1 MQSWSRLALM
11 GFICFSAAFG
21 MEEEHEETYLK
32 SSTLTSPSTD
42 EESVTYPLNDR
53 QILDAW
59 EQMHHL
65 ASTRRDEVLSI
76 LNKLKNESLSI
87 QERFDSTTKIAM
99 PVRWQ
104 DIKIPNGLSKAR
116 QQESAQK
123 KYILSVYS
131 DMFVSYLCWNF
142 LAESLKS
149 YANLTSLE
157 PEHETSLQQFFS
169 RLVPEV
175 ANFLEFCKG
184 DLKNYAKIRFY
195 NEELSIGLFIY
206 KQCEIL
212 ANHWEKPILELFEK
226 RSIKHPSVANNL
238 ERIVEGIDGQYFL
251 LPEKTTK
258 ISSKIPFFAEQVIAH
273 RKAINTNSKPFD
285 FYDTDTKI
293 RLFQSYVLT
302 PSGPSLLEHIE
313 SGLHLPL
320 PQVEKAVKP
329 SKDKGEDKSKKG
341 PPKKQKGKASK
352 KNPQAKKKVVVEEES
367 DSSSEYEEDITAPAP
382 QPSAPPVKLRE
393 NEKKEPVSVATT
405 GTLGHEPKRFQIHEI
420 RPRVTYLSSGSASAS
435 YTYNGRSFSFP
446 FKSVQSNYDE
456 RFLRK
461 IKKMTQL
468 GLKDPDKLPNLA
480 AGWVNFH
487 LRDRLGVLR
496 FALEDIFLSGGKFFA
511 VKDLGFKQQHRLV
524 NTRHDMLTLQEKA
537 TIDQLPFSKISI
549 PMGVAMEEKLRQK
562 IARGGWKDNALDSEA
577 LLLLSLQKKLPGL
590 LRSIAV
596 LHPGATIEA
605 VALGISTY
613 HIPCSK
619 CEHLIQGFQ
628 HNLPSL
634 LWEAK
639 GNANLQISQTLGSLA
654 LVEGQKTGR
663 FEDKPITPTAYKI
676 PSIMPDIHELTCIH
690 PSHP

>member
-21 MEEEHEETYLK
+21 MEEESEETYLN

-42 EESVTYPLNDR
+42 EEPITYPLNDR
-53 QILDAW
+53 QILGAW

-76 LNKLKNESLSI
+76 LNKLKNESLST

-99 PVRWQ
+99 SVRWQ
-104 DIKIPNGLSKAR
+104 DIKVPNGLSKTR
-116 QQESAQK
+116 QQEYAQK
-123 KYILSVYS
+123 KYILNVYS

-142 LAESLKS
+142 LAESLKP
-149 YANLTSLE
+149 YANLISLE
-157 PEHETSLQQFFS
+157 PGHETSLQQFFS
-169 RLVPEV
+169 RFVPEV
-175 ANFLEFCKG
+175 GNFIEFCNG
-184 DLKNYAKIRFY
+184 DLKNCAKIRFH

-212 ANHWEKPILELFEK
+212 ANHWENPIPKIFRMQKL
-226 RSIKHPSVANNL
+226 SIEDKMNRV
-238 ERIVEGIDGQYFL
+238 VEGTDGQLFL

-258 ISSKIPFFAEQVIAH
+258 TSSEAPFFAEQVVLH
-273 RKAINTNSKPFD
+273 RQAVSTNSKPFD

-293 RLFQSYVLT
+293 KLFRSYVLT

-313 SGLHLPL
+313 SGLRLPL

-329 SKDKGEDKSKKG
+329 SKDKVEDKSKKG

-352 KNPQAKKKVVVEEES
+352 KNPKTKKKIAVEEES
-367 DSSSEYEEDITAPAP
+367 DSSSEQEVDVITPAP
-382 QPSAPPVKLRE
+382 QPSAPLVKPRE
-393 NEKKEPVSVATT
+393 NEKKEPVSVATI
-405 GTLGHEPKRFQIHEI
+405 GTLQHEPKRFQIQEI
-420 RPRVTYLSSGSASAS
+420 LPHITYLSSGSASAS

-446 FKSVQSNYDE
+446 FRSVQSNYDE

-461 IKKMTQL
+461 IKEMTQL

-487 LRDRLGVLR
+487 LRDRLGVVR

-537 TIDQLPFSKISI
+537 TIDQFSFSNVSI
-549 PMGVAMEEKLRQK
+549 PMGIAMEEKLRQK

-577 LLLLSLQKKLPGL
+577 LLLLSLQKKLPVL

-596 LHPGATIEA
+596 SHPGATIEA

-639 GNANLQISQTLGSLA
+639 GNTNLQISQMLGSLA
-654 LVEGQKTGR
+654 LVEGQKIGR
-663 FEDKPITPTAYKI
+663 FEEKPITPKPHTV
-676 PSIMPDIHELTCIH
+676 PSMMQGIHELACIH
-690 PSHP
+690 PLHR